1 MTRFVAY
8 VSSLDMLMA
17 TVISK
22 FADNI
27 GVIRGESRKTY
38 PGSQHGFDL
47 ELGTKTLIR
56 QNSLAGAIL
65 GECQT
70 T

>member
-1 MTRFVAY
+1 MIMSAV
-8 VSSLDMLMA
+8 M
-17 TVISK
+17 SK
-22 FADNI
+22 LADNI

-38 PGSQHGFDL
+38 PQSPHGFAL
-47 ELGTKTLIR
+47 EFGTKTLIR